1 MLAIF
6 TFFIFYSFH
15 STVSQP
21 VPSPINVTFSS
32 VNLRNVLQWFPGK
45 GNHADETLY
54 TVQYAIYGDRIQGK
68 KGKRVNW
75 KAVQHCTEIVRTWCD
90 LTSEMWDADEDYYAK
105 VRAVERGVSSKWA
118 FIPRR
123 FNPKTET
130 TLGPPLL
137 SVEIENTS
145 AIITIKGPMRYPSNN
160 HTPALSMATLYPEM
174 IYNLSVHNTHLNHT
188 HHFPV
193 VGSVYKYRL
202 MKYNMEYCFSA
213 QSKFPTMPIHCQSS
227 AWLCITTS
235 QDPVIEQLQSVIV
248 GIVVPAL
255 CIGMIIAA
263 GYLFHRYLSGK
274 DQRSPNILN
283 ASTFYKLPL
292 VFPPEN
298 SNLLLVSCL
307 SPEPPGDCTILD
319 PKHLLASLKVVDPPP
334 RYSPQRHEPPLEP
347 EEPLD
352 DLSVDY
358 GGISMA
364 PQITVEGEEEA
375 RGGNQ
380 DDGDRRVE
388 SVNSGG
394 AYAPQANTTWTCRP
408 TPMQLQGRSFAGLQS
423 FQRSKED
430 GAIRSL
436 LLSIRLNPQTI
447 KEVERGEELC
457 GEVIWSTDRE
467 GVANRGVEEG
477 NNCENEPLMSAYAP
491 QNIPNM
497 SASHSDQSD
506 ITLDD
511 FSVNHERGLDVPL
524 LSGRGRRLSEEEY
537 VARARLRLDNVSVS
551 QASDEEEEE

>member
-6 TFFIFYSFH
+6 TLLIFYSLH
-15 STVSQP
+15 STVSQS

-32 VNLRNVLQWFPGK
+32 VNLRNVLQWFPGE
-45 GNHADETLY
+45 GNYADETLY

-90 LTSEMWDADEDYYAK
+90 LTSEMWDEKQSYYAK
-105 VRAVERGVSSKWA
+105 VRAVERGASSKWA
-118 FIPRR
+118 ITSRR
-123 FNPKTET
+123 FEPKIDT

-137 SVEIENTS
+137 SVEIENNS
-145 AIITIKGPMRYPSNN
+145 ATITMKGPMRYPSNN

-174 IYNLSVHNTHLNHT
+174 TYNLSVRNTRQNHT

-213 QSKFPTMPIHCQSS
+213 QSKFPSMPIHCQSS

-263 GYLFHRYLSGK
+263 AYLFHRYLSGK
-274 DQRSPNILN
+274 DQHSPNILN
-283 ASTFYKLPL
+283 PPSFHKSPIL
-292 VFPPEN
+292 FPPES
-298 SNLLLVSCL
+298 SNLIPISLI
-307 SPEPPGDCTILD
+307 SPEPPGNLFTMSGLEHPIY
-319 PKHLLASLKVVDPPP
+319 SLQVVDPPP
-334 RYSPQRHEPPLEP
+334 SYSPQRHEA
-347 EEPLD
+347 PLD
-352 DLSVDY
+352 DLSVEY

-364 PQITVEGEEEA
+364 PQIIVEGEEEA

-394 AYAPQANTTWTCRP
+394 AYAPQANTSWTCKQ
-408 TPMQLQGRSFAGLQS
+408 TPMQTHDQSSAGLQS
-423 FQRSKED
+423 FPRSATCGLNKKQD
-430 GAIRSL
+430 GQIESL
-436 LLSIRLNPQTI
+436 LVSIRLNLQTME
-447 KEVERGEELC
+447 EVKRGEELH
-457 GEVIWSTDRE
+457 GEVIWSTHRE

-477 NNCENEPLMSAYAP
+477 KNCENMPLISAYAP

-511 FSVNHERGLDVPL
+511 FSVNHERGLHVPL
-524 LSGRGRRLSEEEY
+524 LSERGRSEEEY
-537 VARARLRLDNVSVS
+537 MTRARLRLDNVSVS
-551 QASDEEEEE
+551 QASDEEE

>member
-1 MLAIF
+1 NWELLKAL
-6 TFFIFYSFH
+6 TH
-15 STVSQP
+15 CNLVLSQP

-298 SNLLLVSCL
+298 SNLLLVSRL
-307 SPEPPGDCTILD
+307 SPE
-319 PKHLLASLKVVDPPP
+319 
-334 RYSPQRHEPPLEP
+334 HEPPLEP

-436 LLSIRLNPQTI
+436 LL
-447 KEVERGEELC
+447 K
-457 GEVIWSTDRE
+457 VIWSTDRE

-551 QASDEEEEE
+551 QARSEVAKVFNKWDFVGIPMDQ